1 MIQFAFWKENP
12 WLGVGERLG
21 GGWGGNKRCTDQL
34 RDYAGNNHPS
44 KRCEIFSRLVNTLL
58 KNQMLKNETM
68 IYILGK

>member
-1 MIQFAFWKENP
+1 M
-12 WLGVGERLG
+12 GDG
-21 GGWGGNKRCTDQL
+21 GGNKRCTDQL

-44 KRCEIFSRLVNTLL
+44 KQCEIFSRLFNTLL